1 MTAALPM
8 SIPATRSANSGSSS
22 TSSTM
27 SSYDQNADNTVVAVR
42 GSCGQAEIWS
52 AGWKHQ
58 YTALKGAPG
67 VQTVARGQARQAASA
82 SADGHAH
89 PGNHT
94 TPRAACPGPRHAL
107 LTPPQAR
114 QQTPARHGG
123 SALRDF
129 TPPQRPGGA
138 TDDCR
143 IDSTRTLSI
152 PISGLPAQN
161 SARSCDAE
169 ALARF
174 VQQAGLCIA
183 ALGLTI
189 ASAAAAPRGAL
200 VYPRLS
206 REELEGRFLGLMAY
220 LDGKPEGDNSMPGK

>member
-1 MTAALPM
+1 MIRTR
-8 SIPATRSANSGSSS
+8 ITRS
-22 TSSTM
+22 
-27 SSYDQNADNTVVAVR
+27 
-42 GSCGQAEIWS
+42 WPS
-52 AGWKHQ
+52 AGAVGKRKSGPRAGS
-58 YTALKGAPG
+58 TNTRPSKELPASRLSPG
-67 VQTVARGQARQAASA
+67 VRPVRQLRRQRTATPILA
-82 SADGHAH
+82 
-89 PGNHT
+89 T
-94 TPRAACPGPRHAL
+94 TPRPAQPVPALAMPCSPRHKRGSK
-107 LTPPQAR
+107 PQ
-114 QQTPARHGG
+114 PAMAGQPYAISRRH
-123 SALRDF
+123 SV
-129 TPPQRPGGA
+129 PGGA
-138 TDDCR
+138 TGDCR

-189 ASAAAAPRGAL
+189 ASAATAPRGAL

-206 REELEGRFLGLMAY
+206 REGLEGRFLGLMAY